1 LTLTSLDNES
11 TLKDTKLRTE
21 FDACLRDVYFL
32 NMECRQWNIAHITFD
47 ITVKHKL
54 TPLKARLDAVW
65 KAFGL
70 EILVSFAL

>member
-1 LTLTSLDNES
+1 MPAFGMSI
-11 TLKDTKLRTE
+11 
-21 FDACLRDVYFL
+21 FL

-54 TPLKARLDAVW
+54 TPLKTRLDAVW